1 MDNKLLRKLGIAV
14 AAVSGLV
21 GLFFY
26 FRNTYDK
33 EPILFMMTFE
43 QARKIIQQI
52 KYQMLIVCVNFADKM
67 NE

>member
-43 QARKIIQQI
+43 QARKIIQ
-52 KYQMLIVCVNFADKM
+52 
-67 NE
+67 